1 MVSAVYL
8 YKHSI
13 NDSACHKAGDSDM
26 VVQCGVDWMEV
37 NATLKEKDIPLFFPV
52 RFVIALSVSK
62 ANGKCRSIPDP
73 LQR

>member
-1 MVSAVYL
+1 
-8 YKHSI
+8 
-13 NDSACHKAGDSDM
+13 M

-52 RFVIALSVSK
+52 SFVVA
-62 ANGKCRSIPDP
+62 CRISMAESEDRLIPAP

>member
-1 MVSAVYL
+1 
-8 YKHSI
+8 
-13 NDSACHKAGDSDM
+13 M

-52 RFVIALSVSK
+52 SFVVVSPVSK
-62 ANGKCRSIPDP
+62 VNCESRLILAP